1 MAQSLAIFASGSGSN
16 AEEIIKQSLRTGNYH
31 VALIVTN
38 NPDAGVIKRGARL
51 DVPVLVLSKKIL
63 NGEGIGKIL
72 EKWSID
78 FIVLAG
84 YLNLIPDALIRQFS
98 HKIINIHPALLP
110 SFGGKGMY
118 GDNVHKAVI
127 DAGEKESGITIHEV
141 NEKYDEGKILFQASC
156 PVLKGDTP
164 ESLAERIHSL
174 EHQHYPV
181 FLEYW
186 VRGEIYPGPK

>member
-38 NPDAGVIKRGARL
+38 NPGAGVINRGARL

-63 NGEGIGKIL
+63 NGEGIVKIL
-72 EKWSID
+72 ERWSID

>member
-16 AEEIIKQSLRTGNYH
+16 AEEIIKQSRRTGNYH

>member
-156 PVLKGDTP
+156 PVMKGDTP

>member
-1 MAQSLAIFASGSGSN
+1 MANSLAIFASGSGSN
-16 AEEIIKQSLRTGNYH
+16 AEEIINQSRRSGNYH

-72 EKWSID
+72 ENWSIEY
-78 FIVLAG
+78 IVLAG
-84 YLNLIPDALIRQFS
+84 YLKLIPDALIRQFS

-110 SFGGKGMY
+110 SYGGKGMY

-141 NEKYDEGKILFQASC
+141 NEKYDEGQILFQANC

-164 ESLAERIHSL
+164 ETLAERIHSL

>member
-16 AEEIIKQSLRTGNYH
+16 AEEIIKQSRRTGNYH

-156 PVLKGDTP
+156 PVMKGDTP